1 MKTFEEQFT
10 AWVDDRLP
18 ADEHAA
24 FERALAARPDAD
36 ALRAERRTT
45 LRLRDLLR
53 ENLHAPALSN
63 PDFFNHGI
71 MERIAAE
78 GRTVAVAP
86 GRRRAAWWQWDWTP
100 ARLLAAGAACLL
112 TALVGVRAL
121 IPTGEEK
128 TSSPAPSAVAQNDPT
143 PSLPSPA
150 VGAVAPTPAPASV
163 LPPGA
168 GSRND
173 GQEAKLNVQ
182 PPPVPVLDPAPVPP
196 PVTATPLH
204 FDEGDADVIW
214 LDGADYLPN
223 LDGAAAASPSPAP
236 AAAPR

>member
-1 MKTFEEQFT
+1 MKTFEERYT
-10 AWVDDRLP
+10 AWIDDRLP

-24 FERALAARPDAD
+24 FERELAARPDVE

-78 GRTVAVAP
+78 ERTAAVAP

-121 IPTGEEK
+121 IPMGEEK
-128 TSSPAPSAVAQNDPT
+128 TASSPTEAVAQNDPSPT
-143 PSLPSPA
+143 LPPTAA
-150 VGAVAPTPAPASV
+150 VVAAAPTPVPAGV

-182 PPPVPVLDPAPVPP
+182 PPPVPVVDPVPAP

-204 FDEGDADVIW
+204 FDDGDADVIW

-223 LDGAAAASPSPAP
+223 LDGGAAASPAP
-236 AAAPR
+236 ANAPR

>member
-18 ADEHAA
+18 ADEHVG

-36 ALRAERRTT
+36 ALRAERRMT

-78 GRTVAVAP
+78 GGRAGAAVP
-86 GRRRAAWWQWDWTP
+86 RGRAAWWQWDWTP

-121 IPTGEEK
+121 IPTTGAER
-128 TSSPAPSAVAQNDPT
+128 TPSAVAQNDLT
-143 PSLPSPA
+143 PSLLPPA
-150 VGAVAPTPAPASV
+150 VVAVAPTPEPLGAA
-163 LPPGA
+163 LPPGP

-182 PPPVPVLDPAPVPP
+182 PPPVPVVDPAPVP

-223 LDGAAAASPSPAP
+223 LDGGAASPSPAA